1 MLSRRRFLATMS
13 AGSCA
18 AMVGRP
24 HVLRGEV
31 GVEVGRPLPI
41 PPVVEPSA
49 SAPVTL
55 QAIAGRT
62 KFLDGA
68 ETRTAGFD
76 QTFLGPVVRLSRGAS
91 APMRVRN
98 RLSGEAITCHWHGL
112 AVPGPLDGG
121 PHQVIAPD
129 ATWSPELEIDQPAA
143 TLWYHSHLHGRTADQ
158 VMSGLAGMLIVE
170 DPNAPDPGLPNTW
183 GVDDIPL
190 IIQDRSFQDDGAFG
204 YAKMGHTLMHGFRG
218 DEMLVNGVIRP
229 LADVPAG
236 LTRLRLLNGSNAR
249 TYVLHFEDDRSF
261 HQVASGGGLLPAPVP
276 LSRVELPPAS
286 RAEIVVDFGEGGE
299 VALRSEED
307 PYEMGMGMGMGMG
320 EGRGMGPGRGGGR
333 GRMGSGMGRG
343 RSNSGDGF
351 EVMRFRP
358 DASRRSGISSLP
370 ARLAGAP
377 EPNRESPV
385 RRRTFELNVHGGGMG
400 MGGMGGGM
408 TINGAAMDMDVVNH
422 TVRRGETELWE
433 IVSTEMAHPFHVHG
447 GSFTVVS
454 RNGEPVP
461 FESRGLDDMVLVDGT
476 AEILVRVDPLAPA
489 DAPFMYHCHI
499 LEHEDSGMMG
509 QFTVEE

>member
-18 AMVGRP
+18 ALVGP
-24 HVLRGEV
+24 PNILRGAV

-41 PPVVEPSA
+41 PPLMEPSA
-49 SAPVTL
+49 SAPGTL
-55 QAIAGRT
+55 EAIAGRT
-62 KFLDGA
+62 NFLDGA
-68 ETRTAGFD
+68 GTRTAGFD
-76 QTFLGPVVRLSRGAS
+76 QTFLGPVVRLTRGAS

-112 AVPGPLDGG
+112 AVPGHVDGG

-129 ATWSPELEIDQPAA
+129 ASWSPELDIDQPAA
-143 TLWYHSHLHGRTADQ
+143 TMWYHSHLHGRTAEQ
-158 VMSGLAGMLIVE
+158 VVSGLAGMLIVE
-170 DPNAPDPGLPNTW
+170 DPDAPDPGLPKTW
-183 GVDDIPL
+183 EVDDLPL

-229 LADVPAG
+229 TADVPAG
-236 LTRLRLLNGSNAR
+236 LTRLRLLNASNAR
-249 TYVLHFEDDRSF
+249 TYVLHFEDERSF

-276 LSRVELPPAS
+276 LSRLELPPAS
-286 RAEIVVDFGEGGE
+286 RAEIVVDFGKGGE

-307 PYEMGMGMGMGMG
+307 PYEMGMGMGMGEGGGGM
-320 EGRGMGPGRGGGR
+320 GRGGMGGR
-333 GRMGSGMGRG
+333 GRMGQGMGRG

-358 DASRRSGISSLP
+358 DASRTSGISSLP
-370 ARLAGAP
+370 GRLAGAP

-408 TINGAAMDMDVVNH
+408 TINGDAMDMEVVNH
-422 TVRRGETELWE
+422 TLRRGETELWE
-433 IVSTEMAHPFHVHG
+433 IVSTEMPHPFHVHG

-461 FESRGLDDMVLVDGT
+461 FESRGLDDVVLVNGT
-476 AEILVRVDPLAPA
+476 AEILVRMDPLAPP